1 MFFVAALL
9 AAWALAPEGRTVAAG
24 LILGTIASLMNAF
37 LLRRRIELI
46 TRLVMENSGKR
57 AGLGLASRIATILL
71 AVMVAYRFPEQFSM
85 PATLAGCFYA
95 QVMVF
100 FTALVQNIKGSNGK
114 G

>member
-1 MFFVAALL
+1 MSALL
-9 AAWALAPEGRTVAAG
+9 AAWAVAPEGRTIAAG

-37 LLRRRIELI
+37 LLRRRVDLI
-46 TRLVMENSGKR
+46 TRLVMENSGKK
-57 AGLGLASRIATILL
+57 AGLGMASRLAVILL
-71 AVMVAYRFPEQFSM
+71 AVMVAYRFPEHFSL

-100 FTALVQNIKGSNGK
+100 FAALVQNIKDSNGK